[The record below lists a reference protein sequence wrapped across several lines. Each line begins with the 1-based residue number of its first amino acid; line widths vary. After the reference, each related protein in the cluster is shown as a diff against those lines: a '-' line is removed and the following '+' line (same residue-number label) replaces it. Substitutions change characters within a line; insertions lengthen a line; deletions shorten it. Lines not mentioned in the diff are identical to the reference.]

1 MLWAHTTS
9 RKCLPETSS
18 TSGEAGKFHL
28 RCSHIET
35 KYSGPVDQSCLFWR
49 VEVLECRCGR
59 GLRRAVKMRF

>member
-9 RKCLPETSS
+9 RKCLLETFS

-35 KYSGPVDQSCLFWR
+35 KCSGLWTGAAGFGGWRFWSVAVD
-49 VEVLECRCGR
+49 EG
-59 GLRRAVKMRF
+59 